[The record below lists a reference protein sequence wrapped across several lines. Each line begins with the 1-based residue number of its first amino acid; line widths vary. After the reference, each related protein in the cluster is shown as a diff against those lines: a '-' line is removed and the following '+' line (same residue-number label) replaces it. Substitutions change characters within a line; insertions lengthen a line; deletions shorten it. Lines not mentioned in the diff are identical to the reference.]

1 VWVGP
6 LCCSVR
12 WPYQWNDAKSCWSF
26 EVVFCVDV
34 NQLSQLRSSLGCKGL
49 RVPTV
54 LMMRHTR
61 QVLEQADLPMLNSP
75 ATQHSLAAKVQEAA
89 GDVPSIA
96 APK

>member
-1 VWVGP
+1 
-6 LCCSVR
+6 
-12 WPYQWNDAKSCWSF
+12 
-26 EVVFCVDV
+26 
-34 NQLSQLRSSLGCKGL
+34 
-49 RVPTV
+49 
-54 LMMRHTR
+54 MMRHTR